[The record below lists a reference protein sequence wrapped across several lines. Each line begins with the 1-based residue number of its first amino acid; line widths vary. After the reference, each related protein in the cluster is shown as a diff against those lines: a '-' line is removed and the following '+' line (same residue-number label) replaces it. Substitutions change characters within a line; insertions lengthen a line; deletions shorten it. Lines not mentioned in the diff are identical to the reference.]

1 MFIEKSIF
9 NIKNNTLI
17 VIEGDDKYKF
27 IQGIISND
35 IELLKKKK
43 SIYGSILSPQGR
55 FIHDF
60 FITQWN
66 NNFILECSRLDSDE
80 ILKKFELYKLKSD
93 VKFKIETNLKIFLI
107 NFSSLET
114 VDSSVRSKLFN
125 FSDPRFNNELT
136 RVYIDEKYSL
146 KFIKYFNSLNEQE
159 FFDFRLK
166 KTIPNFNDDAKKNKS
181 LLLEMRFDELNGI
194 SWKKGCYMGQE
205 ITARMKYRNIVKK
218 KIFCVSINFKTRLEK
233 KIFSKNKQIGELFS
247 HNKIFGIAYINT
259 DFDFSENEVT
269 CGDSK
274 LKISLPWWCE
284 KRL

>member
-60 FITQWN
+60 FITKWN

-80 ILKKFELYKLKSD
+80 ILKKFNLYKLKSD
-93 VKFKIETNLKIFLI
+93 VKFKIETNFKIFLI

-114 VDSSVRSKLFN
+114 VDSSVRSKLLN

-166 KTIPNFNDDAKKNKS
+166 KTIPNFNDDAKK
-181 LLLEMRFDELNGI
+181 
-194 SWKKGCYMGQE
+194 
-205 ITARMKYRNIVKK
+205 
-218 KIFCVSINFKTRLEK
+218 IN
-233 KIFSKNKQIGELFS
+233 LF
-247 HNKIFGIAYINT
+247 Y
-259 DFDFSENEVT
+259 
-269 CGDSK
+269 
-274 LKISLPWWCE
+274 LK
-284 KRL
+284 